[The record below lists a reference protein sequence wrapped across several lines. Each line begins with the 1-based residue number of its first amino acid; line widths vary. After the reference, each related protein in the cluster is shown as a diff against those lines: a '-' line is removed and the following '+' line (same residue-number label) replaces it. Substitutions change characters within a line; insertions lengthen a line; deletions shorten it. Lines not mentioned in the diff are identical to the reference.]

1 MSCIICKT
9 TEEPWLLL
17 KNDHLYVNEE
27 CENIGQTI
35 QTCSYLCT
43 RQCQKHIPRNYSRYV
58 LNKDDFCYLRPIIS
72 KKEEK
77 FEILTFDEIHNM
89 TDYEK
94 EIYYSEKERYMGL
107 DIQKLELYE
116 EIENEDMNTFLIENE
131 EYLSGDEKSD
141 DY

>member
-1 MSCIICKT
+1 
-9 TEEPWLLL
+9 
-17 KNDHLYVNEE
+17 
-27 CENIGQTI
+27 
-35 QTCSYLCT
+35 
-43 RQCQKHIPRNYSRYV
+43 
-58 LNKDDFCYLRPIIS
+58 
-72 KKEEK
+72 
-77 FEILTFDEIHNM
+77 M

-131 EYLSGDEKSD
+131 EYLSGDEISD